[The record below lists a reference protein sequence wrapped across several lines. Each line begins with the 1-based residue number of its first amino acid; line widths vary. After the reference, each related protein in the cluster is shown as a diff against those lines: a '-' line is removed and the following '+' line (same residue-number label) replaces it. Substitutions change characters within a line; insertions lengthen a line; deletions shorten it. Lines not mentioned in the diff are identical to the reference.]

1 MAHIRFKDSEEY
13 IKADVRPIGSHIV
26 RINLATEPVL
36 TGFHLFIDKDGL
48 YPLDNGEYE
57 NFTTLYRRGD
67 GWYELSND
75 GSEYVEQEEA
85 EPSAEPTEEEIAE
98 REKQQQRLV
107 LRAQI
112 TELKSQL
119 DSTDYQII
127 KTYEYSL
134 VGLDPEYDITALH
147 RERQTLRD
155 RINALQTQL
164 NEI

>member
-1 MAHIRFKDSEEY
+1 MAHIRFKNSEEY

-57 NFTTLYRRGD
+57 AFTTLYRQGD

-75 GSEYVEQEEA
+75 GSVYAEQGEA
-85 EPSAEPTEEEIAE
+85 ELPAEPTEEEIAE
-98 REKQQQRLV
+98 REKQQRRSA
-107 LRAQI
+107 LRMQI

-119 DSTDYQII
+119 DSSDYQII

-134 VGLDPEYDITALH
+134 VNLDPEYDITALH
-147 RERQTLRD
+147 QERQTLRD
-155 RINALQTQL
+155 RINALQAEL